1 MPDMNQIEVP
11 QSFMALFLSA
21 GRLRPGATQDI
32 VVRRY
37 ELCEDMA
44 CMLAE
49 RAHTMS
55 FDLNLGEEEVL
66 LRCHRGLMGDAAIYS
81 EQEAAWIIRRLAELL
96 AWTPLDPA
104 TAG

>member
-1 MPDMNQIEVP
+1 MNQIEVP

-21 GRLRPGATQDI
+21 GRLQSGASQDI

-44 CMLAE
+44 CMLTEHAQ
-49 RAHTMS
+49 TMS

-66 LRCHRGLMGDAAIYS
+66 LRCHRGLLSGAAIFS
-81 EQEAAWIIRRLAELL
+81 EQEATWVIRRLAELL
-96 AWTPLDPA
+96 AWTPLNLA
-104 TAG
+104 AAG